1 MALNVGDKVPEFS
14 IIPGAGEAAVSGA
27 ELFAKGPTA
36 LHFYVFDFTGSPEG
50 G

>member
-1 MALNVGDKVPEFS
+1 MALQVGEKVPEFR
-14 IIPGAGEAAVSGA
+14 IIRGPGDAVSSS
-27 ELFAKGPTA
+27 ELFADGPTV